1 VWVVKSAP
9 FKDFSPCN
17 HIIDIKKKSF
27 SGEAKDSAI
36 FPPFFLH
43 HKRAKPAPSP
53 THLNSLPISNPEVI
67 QDTIAV
73 CMKAL
78 QSEVIQDTIAVCMKA
93 LQSEVIQDT
102 RCFQS

>member
-1 VWVVKSAP
+1 
-9 FKDFSPCN
+9 
-17 HIIDIKKKSF
+17 
-27 SGEAKDSAI
+27 
-36 FPPFFLH
+36 
-43 HKRAKPAPSP
+43 
-53 THLNSLPISNPEVI
+53 LPISNPEVI